1 LILDAWF
8 RGRLLIRVLLVED
21 DEDDALLVGYALE
34 EMATLTPQLTH
45 VERVSDAE
53 SRLRNAGQN
62 GDKDG
67 DFDVVLLDMNLPDAQ
82 GLDGFSHLQACAPHV
97 PIIVLTGFNDQ
108 ERALQALQMGAE
120 DYLIKGK
127 TDAPLLERSMRYAIE
142 RKRNQAAIIELVR
155 EQAARQQAEAANQAK
170 DEFLAT
176 LSHELRTPLNGILGW
191 VSMLRD
197 GDMDEK
203 STQHAL
209 ETIERNA
216 RLQARLVE
224 DLLDVSRIIAGNFK
238 LQKAPVELAD
248 IVEITAD
255 TLQPN
260 AQQKQIGVQLEMD
273 RSLVVQGDATRL
285 QQIVW
290 NLLSNALKFTPEGGQ
305 VFVTLRASQSGEQP
319 IEYSM
324 NSCSQSLA
332 VLTIRDSGQ
341 GIAPDFLPH
350 VFDRF
355 RQADGS
361 TTRRHSGLGLG
372 LSIARNLVELHD
384 GTIEVESPGLGQ
396 GATFTVF
403 LPDGDE
409 SLCSENETPESR
421 KQAQLATHVEEI
433 SNELPS

>member
-1 LILDAWF
+1 
-8 RGRLLIRVLLVED
+8 LLTSL
-21 DEDDALLVGYALE
+21 
-34 EMATLTPQLTH
+34 
-45 VERVSDAE
+45 
-53 SRLRNAGQN
+53 
-62 GDKDG
+62 
-67 DFDVVLLDMNLPDAQ
+67 
-82 GLDGFSHLQACAPHV
+82 
-97 PIIVLTGFNDQ
+97 NDQ

-142 RKRNQAAIIELVR
+142 RERNQAAIIELVR
-155 EQAARQQAEAANQAK
+155 EQATRQQAKAANQAK

-197 GDMDEK
+197 GDMDEE

-216 RLQARLVE
+216 RLQARLIE

-238 LQKAPVELAD
+238 LQKAPVELAG

-260 AQQKQIGVQLEMD
+260 AQQKQIGVQLETD

-350 VFDRF
+350 VFDHF

-372 LSIARNLVELHD
+372 LSIARNLVELHG
-384 GTIEVESPGLGQ
+384 GTIQVESPGLGQ

-421 KQAQLATHVEEI
+421 EQAHLATHVEEKTF
-433 SNELPS
+433 